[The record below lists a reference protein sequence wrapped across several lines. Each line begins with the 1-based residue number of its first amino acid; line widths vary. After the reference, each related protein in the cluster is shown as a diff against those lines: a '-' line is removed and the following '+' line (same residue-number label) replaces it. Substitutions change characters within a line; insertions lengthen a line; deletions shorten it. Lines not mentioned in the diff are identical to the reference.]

1 MAQFTP
7 NVDLTVIKR
16 LFGAVQQP
24 GGFIVSDV
32 ISPVIEVQDIALF
45 ARREFVTF
53 FSTLFSLN
61 APTTTVVPQGEFW
74 LVHFITMDTD
84 ILDGDQAI
92 AFQLVILPAGQ
103 ATRDFR
109 IGPPSSVAANE
120 AGGIGQAFTP
130 PLILPAGTTFGV
142 VANQITVGAGG
153 SIAVGVN
160 SQITRITI

>member
-24 GGFIVSDV
+24 GGFIVSNV

-45 ARREFVTF
+45 ARREFIVF

-61 APTTTVVPQGEFW
+61 APTTTQIPDGEFW
-74 LVHFITMDTD
+74 QLHYITMDTD

-92 AFQLVILPAGQ
+92 TFQLVILPAGQ

-109 IGPPSSVAANE
+109 MGPPSSVAANE
-120 AGGIGQAFTP
+120 AGGIGQAFSP
-130 PLILPAGTTFGV
+130 PLILPSGTTFGV
-142 VANQITVGAGG
+142 VANQVTVGAGG
-153 SIAVGVN
+153 SIAVGVS
-160 SQITRITI
+160 SQITRIAL